1 MAAYSELVTLINAY
15 INENGVQAIT
25 GRILNG
31 VLNEMVDQL
40 GSGFPIMGS
49 AVPTDNPG
57 TPDSPRAW
65 FASEPGTYTNFGGIV
80 IEEGE
85 LALLIYDNGWY
96 KADIG
101 QGGDPNAV
109 QYIEQELTDEER
121 AQARENIGACSAEDA
136 GSMSQE
142 PDLDNSVKY
151 VVQSLDESQKSQAR
165 QNIGAGTSNFSGRYN
180 DLSDK
185 PAVLSLSQ
193 DILADKN
200 STVKAPSVKAYYE
213 DAHPAMEYSQPVG
226 GMLPN
231 VFYDLGVLTG
241 GVTVSLA
248 PPPDAA
254 ILNHYFFVFRTGETA
269 PTISWPQSIIGWIN
283 GGAPELMALT
293 HYEISIINGYAAYL
307 YV

>member
-1 MAAYSELVTLINAY
+1 MATYSDLVTLINAY

-85 LALLIYDNGWY
+85 LALLIYDNGWN

-109 QYIEQELTDEER
+109 QYIEQELTDEEQ

-136 GSMSQE
+136 PGSAE
-142 PDLDNSVKY
+142 PSGDTSVKY
-151 VVQSLDESQKSQAR
+151 TVQNLTSAQKAQAR
-165 QNIGAGTSNFSGRYN
+165 TNIGAGTSSFSGRYE
-180 DLSDK
+180 DLQDK
-185 PAVLSLSQ
+185 PQQVSLSQ
-193 DILADKN
+193 NIVADK
-200 STVKAPSVKAYYE
+200 SATGKAYSCKATY
-213 DAHPAMEYSQPVG
+213 DDVHPAMAYAQPVG

-231 VFYDLGVLTG
+231 VFYDLGVLDG
-241 GVTVSLA
+241 GNVTFSLA
-248 PPPDAA
+248 APLDASVV
-254 ILNHYFFVFRTGETA
+254 NHYFFVFRTGETA
-269 PTISWPQSIIGWIN
+269 PNVTWPSNIIGWIN
-283 GGAPELMALT
+283 GGDPELEPMT
-293 HYEISIINGYAAYL
+293 HYEISIINGYAAFL
-307 YV
+307 YI